1 MWKRIMTVAG
11 AVTVFLAGTQAVA
24 GAAPATQPQGRIL
37 FIRTVDSPHGSGE
50 VQSVLPDGSA
60 LAGLNLTVTWGS
72 SPDYSPDG
80 RRIAFVTQGPDD
92 LMASV
97 YTAAADGTGA
107 QRLTQA
113 PCGPGHP
120 RWSPDGTSI
129 GFETCG
135 DIYKTDLNGHST
147 PITGSAGGAN
157 LSFSWGPQGKRIA
170 TVSTVAPGVRLWR
183 ADGSANR
190 QVGNLPGPWDVDWNP
205 RNGKLAVSSGDDLW
219 LVDVVTGAQQR
230 LTDTPDVAEGSVVWS
245 PDGRWL
251 AYSESQVHE
260 VTDPDTGDT
269 YRELTDPQIYLV
281 DAAGGQRHAVGVPG
295 IPTSWRAQA

>member
-1 MWKRIMTVAG
+1 MVVAG
-11 AVTVFLAGTQAVA
+11 AITAFLAGTPAVA
-24 GAAPATQPQGRIL
+24 SAAPTAQPQGRIL
-37 FIRTVDSPHGSGE
+37 FVRTVDSPHGSGE

-60 LAGLNLTVTWGS
+60 LAGLNLNVSWAS

-80 RRIAFVTQGPDD
+80 RRIAFVMLGPDD

-120 RWSPDGTSI
+120 RWSPDGTSV

-135 DIYKTDLNGHST
+135 DIFKTDLNGNKT
-147 PITGSAGGAN
+147 PITGDSWGTN

-170 TVSTVAPGVRLWR
+170 TASVEAPGLHVWK
-183 ADGSANR
+183 ADGSASR
-190 QVGNLPGPWDVDWNP
+190 QVSDLPAAYDVDWNP

-219 LVDVVTGAQQR
+219 LVDAATGAKKR
-230 LTDTPDVAEGSVVWS
+230 LTDTPAVAEGSVVWS
-245 PDGRWL
+245 PDGKWL

-260 VTDPDTGDT
+260 STDPDTGESV
-269 YRELTDPQIYLV
+269 REVTDPQIYIV
-281 DAAGGQRHAVGVPG
+281 NAAGRQRHAVGVPG
-295 IPTSWRAQA
+295 VPTSWRAQA